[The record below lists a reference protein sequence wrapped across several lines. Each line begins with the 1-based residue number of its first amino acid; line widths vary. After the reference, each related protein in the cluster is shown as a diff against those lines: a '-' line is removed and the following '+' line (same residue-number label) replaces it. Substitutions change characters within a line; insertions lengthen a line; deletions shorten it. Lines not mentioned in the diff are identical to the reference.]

1 MVHGDGL
8 ATSILALKSGR
19 TTLKGY
25 GGGQTTPAKGYGVV
39 QAPPKLAF
47 IHPYN
52 FLFLFLNK
60 KSLKIK

>member
-1 MVHGDGL
+1 MEV
-8 ATSILALKSGR
+8 
-19 TTLKGY
+19 
-25 GGGQTTPAKGYGVV
+25 AKPPRPRAMGVV

-60 KSLKIK
+60 KSL